1 MKRIIL
7 IAAMIG
13 IFLCGI
19 PSVHGN
25 AAEGGE
31 DFSVEAKSA
40 VLMEATTGTLLYAQ
54 NEKEALAPASVT
66 KVMTLLLVMEA
77 IESGRIALTDV
88 VSISANAAGMGG
100 SQVFMKEGEKF
111 TVEELLKCC
120 VIASANDAAVAL
132 SEHTC
137 GSEKMFVAKMNERAR
152 ELGLTETKFENV
164 TGLDD
169 TTTMHL
175 TSAKDIA
182 IMSQKLIQYPKI
194 TEYSRLWQDSIRDGA
209 FTLTN
214 TNRLVRYYKGCTG
227 LKTGSTDKA
236 GYCVSVTAERDGL
249 SLICVVMGA
258 ENREMRNSI
267 ATHLLDYGF
276 SHYGVF
282 ENQGGRLESI
292 SVLGGTRN
300 DVFVE
305 SLPFSTVI
313 VKSGENVNCRYEI
326 PDRLQAPLKK
336 GESVGKVIY
345 ELGGKQIGES
355 DIVVCE
361 DVGKISYMQV
371 FWRLVLNFVMG
382 ANNA

>member
-1 MKRIIL
+1 MKRII
-7 IAAMIG
+7 IVAMIG
-13 IFLCGI
+13 IIFCGI
-19 PSVHGN
+19 SPVRGY
-25 AAEGGE
+25 ATEE
-31 DFSVEAKSA
+31 REEFSVEAKSA

-54 NEKEALAPASVT
+54 NEEEALAPASVT

-88 VSISANAAGMGG
+88 VRISENAAGMGG
-100 SQVFMKEGEKF
+100 SQVFMKEGEEF

-120 VIASANDAAVAL
+120 IIASANDAAVAL

-137 GSEKMFVAKMNERAR
+137 GSEKVFVAKMNERAR
-152 ELGLTETKFENV
+152 ELGLSKTKFENV

-169 TTTMHL
+169 TTTEHL

-182 IMSQKLIQYPKI
+182 IMSKMLIKYPKI
-194 TEYSRLWQDSIRDGA
+194 KEYSSLWQDSIRDGA

-236 GYCVSVTAERDGL
+236 GYCVSVTAEREGL

-258 ENREMRNSI
+258 ENRDMRNSI

-282 ENQGGRLESI
+282 ENRGGRLESVP
-292 SVLGGTRN
+292 VLGGTKGY
-300 DVFVE
+300 VFVE

-326 PDRLQAPLKK
+326 PEKLQAPLKK
-336 GESVGKVIY
+336 GEIIGKVKY
-345 ELGGKQIGES
+345 ELDGKQIGES

-361 DVGKISYMQV
+361 DVEKISYMQV
-371 FWRLVLNFVMG
+371 FWRLVMNFVMG
-382 ANNA
+382 INNT